1 MVAPPS
7 KLATI
12 CAALNETGAAYV
24 VVGAQAVIL
33 WGGGRAT
40 RDVDLLIDAT
50 PENARKVLDA
60 LASLG
65 FVLVRDLDPAEVA
78 SRPVTVIGDL
88 WHVDLLTIAWA
99 IRYEDVH
106 PNAHSFVVDG
116 VPIPTASIADLIAS
130 KRTGRVQDALD
141 IEVLEEIR
149 RLRGLA

>member
-1 MVAPPS
+1 MVAPRS

-40 RDVDLLIDAT
+40 RDVDLLIEAT
-50 PENARKVLDA
+50 PENAQKVLDA

-65 FVLVRDLDPAEVA
+65 FILVRDLDPAEVA

-88 WHVDLLTIAWA
+88 WHVDLFTIAWA
-99 IRYEDVH
+99 VRYRDARPE
-106 PNAHSFVVDG
+106 ASTFEVDG
-116 VPIPTASIADLIAS
+116 VPVPTASIHHLIES

-141 IEVLEEIR
+141 IEVLEQIR
-149 RLRGLA
+149 RRLG